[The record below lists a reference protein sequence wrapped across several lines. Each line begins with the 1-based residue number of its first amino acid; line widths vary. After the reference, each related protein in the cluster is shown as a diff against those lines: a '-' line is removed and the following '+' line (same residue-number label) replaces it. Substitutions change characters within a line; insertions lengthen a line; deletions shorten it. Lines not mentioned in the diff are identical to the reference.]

1 MAIHKQN
8 NIWTQSYPNTIA
20 LTTSE
25 LEKRVNQE
33 LMKKHGIQE
42 RPEERKH
49 LHLYLSA
56 AVINEVDRVV
66 PPRMRSRFFES
77 CVKQELETLK
87 AS

>member
-1 MAIHKQN
+1 M
-8 NIWTQSYPNTIA
+8 
-20 LTTSE
+20 
-25 LEKRVNQE
+25 NQKF
-33 LMKKHGIQE
+33 MKKHGIE
-42 RPEERKH
+42 EKTEERKH

-56 AVINEVDRVV
+56 AVISEVDRVV